1 MMRSGRFWLALATAA
16 MIGGCGGSSEGSVQI
31 GPFGKWVTDAGHAL
45 TVNVDGTYRI
55 CRADS
60 CSSGSVVNRNETYL
74 EAVLRDFLAKPEAAD
89 LVPVIRECLDLH
101 DGLTGGAVRRGLS
114 ADDLPFDAA
123 NNVLNGPEA
132 TQTVSFDCTEGAR
145 RVEFVKVET
154 FPHPALADQ
163 QGKGAKARESAP
175 PPTVRP

>member
-1 MMRSGRFWLALATAA
+1 MWSGRLLLAMSTAA
-16 MIGGCGGSSEGSVQI
+16 IIGGCGGSSEGSMQI
-31 GPFGKWVTDAGHAL
+31 GPFGKWVTDSGHAL

-60 CSSGSVVNRNETYL
+60 CSSGSVVNRTETYL

-89 LVPVIRECLDLH
+89 LVPVISECLDLQ
-101 DGLTGGAVRRGLS
+101 DSLTGGAVRRGLS
-114 ADDLPFDAA
+114 ANDLPFDTV
-123 NNVLNGPEA
+123 NNVLNGPGA

-163 QGKGAKARESAP
+163 QAKAAKAHESTS